1 MGGFTPLSCV
11 LPLPHNPRS
20 KSLNLDSLQ
29 RAFVVWVYNKIIFE
43 GKGTKVDSSRLFPV
57 APPIG
62 DSRTSHH
69 MLRPGPIPLSLALEG
84 LRSRRVFGPRHAIG
98 MRMLGEHIDTHIGI
112 I

>member
-29 RAFVVWVYNKIIFE
+29 RGFVVWVYSKIVFE
-43 GKGTKVDSSRLFPV
+43 GEGIKVASSRLFPV

-62 DSRTSHH
+62 AHAPLTICSAQAPSHSRSPK
-69 MLRPGPIPLSLALEG
+69 RVCAQGGLSDLDVL
-84 LRSRRVFGPRHAIG
+84 
-98 MRMLGEHIDTHIGI
+98 
-112 I
+112 

>member
-29 RAFVVWVYNKIIFE
+29 RGFVVWVYNKIVFE
-43 GKGTKVDSSRLFPV
+43 GEGIKVDSSRLFPV

-62 DSRTSHH
+62 AHA
-69 MLRPGPIPLSLALEG
+69 PLEMSSSVLPAALKRRRMGLADGLDIGSLLSYGFLITRRE
-84 LRSRRVFGPRHAIG
+84 LRSSVG
-98 MRMLGEHIDTHIGI
+98 
-112 I
+112 